1 MLRSSNL
8 LISIS
13 VLLVLATAGSGL
25 KAQVLEEGFEQG
37 NGPAENWSTHSGT
50 WEVVDETLVGSS
62 FPGVETWS
70 WAGNPPQEF
79 PPTFE
84 LTFEMDFINTP
95 ADGVGRHGGIMFCAT
110 VPTQR
115 YDGATSGYELDWI
128 DRQSDHGLRLIRVDN
143 GQHIMVGTGGGHL
156 FDPPVDWRIVVDI
169 DRIEVWGDDELLIE
183 AQDGTHRGGHIG
195 LWGWQNNQRIAFDNF
210 IVDSPETFLRP
221 CFSSNPEAGP
231 APLEVNFDAGCSSSD
246 GEIET
251 YTWDF
256 GDGQGAEGPQVTH
269 VYESAD
275 NYVVTLEISDSNG
288 ETAFVEK
295 TVNAFDVIDYYEEFF
310 DIEDGPLADWNIL
323 SGNWIIQNEAL
334 NIATA
339 GGGESW
345 AWIGAGPTLFGNVW
359 SVTFRLTFNNNPA
372 DGIGRHGGVFI
383 FGQNSQPRFAGNSGY
398 TVDWIDREADRGY
411 RISVWN
417 NGVETALVAGTGDVE
432 PGEEWTIAFDDN
444 VIQFLVDGDFK
455 AEVIDP
461 TYRSGHVGFWSYHNN
476 QDFSI
481 DDIIIGEGC
490 GGGVEIC
497 DNDRDDDGDGAIDCD
512 DTDCADKG
520 LCIPAE
526 ICDNVIDD
534 DRDGAA
540 DCDDTDCA
548 DADVCVVPAGPRIVR
563 GDSNSDGSI
572 NLTDGVIP
580 LLYLF
585 SGGDAPACM
594 DSADANDTGAIE
606 ITDAIII
613 FGWLFTGGNAPA
625 PPGPTSPGYLSSD
638 CGEDLSEDAIGCERS
653 ALVCQ

>member
-1 MLRSSNL
+1 MLRSINL
-8 LISIS
+8 TITTG
-13 VLLVLATAGSGL
+13 VLLVLAIAASGL
-25 KAQVLEEGFEQG
+25 NAQVFEVGFEQE
-37 NGPAENWSTHSGT
+37 NGPVENWTIHSGN
-50 WEVVDETLVGSS
+50 WEVVDEALVGSS
-62 FPGVETWS
+62 AGGETWS
-70 WAGNPPQEF
+70 WAGSPAQEF

-84 LTFEMDFINTP
+84 LTFEMDFLDTP
-95 ADGVGRHGGIMFCAT
+95 PDGIGRHGGIMFCAT

-115 YDGATSGYELDWI
+115 YDAATSGYELDWI

-143 GQHIMVGTGGGHL
+143 GRHIMLGTGGANL
-156 FDPPVDWRIVVDI
+156 FDPPVDWRIVVDS

-195 LWGWQNNQRIAFDNF
+195 FWGWQNNQRIAYDN
-210 IVDSPETFLRP
+210 IMVDSGEVFLRP
-221 CFSSNPEAGP
+221 CFSSDPEGGP
-231 APLEVNFDAGCSSSD
+231 APLEVNFDAGCSTSD
-246 GEIET
+246 QEIES
-251 YTWDF
+251 YLWDF
-256 GDGQGAEGPQVTH
+256 GDGQTAEGPQATH
-269 VYESAD
+269 LYEIAD
-275 NYVVTLEISDSNG
+275 NYVVTLEVTTTNG
-288 ETAFVEK
+288 ESAFVEK
-295 TVNAFDVIDYYEEFF
+295 SVNVFDVIDYYEEFF
-310 DIEDGPLADWNIL
+310 DLGDGPPADWNIL
-323 SGNWIIQNEAL
+323 SGNWIVQNEAL
-334 NIATA
+334 NIATS

-345 AWIGAGPTLFGNVW
+345 AWIGAGPARFGNVW
-359 SVTFRLTFNNNPA
+359 SVTFRLTFHNNPA

-383 FGQNSQPRFAGNSGY
+383 FAQNSQPRFAGNSGY
-398 TVDWIDREADRGY
+398 SVDWIDRPADRGY

-417 NGVETALVAGTGDVE
+417 NGRETPLVSGTGDVE

-444 VIQFLVDGDFK
+444 AIQLLVDGDFK

-481 DDIIIGEGC
+481 DDIIIGEDG

-512 DTDCADKG
+512 DTDCADQA
-520 LCIPAE
+520 LCVPAE

-534 DRDGAA
+534 DRDGDA

-548 DADVCVVPAGPRIVR
+548 DEAACAEPAGPRIVR

-638 CGEDLSEDAIGCERS
+638 CGEDLSEDTIGCARS
-653 ALVCQ
+653 ALICQ

>member
-1 MLRSSNL
+1 M
-8 LISIS
+8 
-13 VLLVLATAGSGL
+13 
-25 KAQVLEEGFEQG
+25 
-37 NGPAENWSTHSGT
+37 
-50 WEVVDETLVGSS
+50 
-62 FPGVETWS
+62 
-70 WAGNPPQEF
+70 
-79 PPTFE
+79 
-84 LTFEMDFINTP
+84 
-95 ADGVGRHGGIMFCAT
+95 
-110 VPTQR
+110 
-115 YDGATSGYELDWI
+115 
-128 DRQSDHGLRLIRVDN
+128 
-143 GQHIMVGTGGGHL
+143 
-156 FDPPVDWRIVVDI
+156 
-169 DRIEVWGDDELLIE
+169 
-183 AQDGTHRGGHIG
+183 
-195 LWGWQNNQRIAFDNF
+195 
-210 IVDSPETFLRP
+210 
-221 CFSSNPEAGP
+221 
-231 APLEVNFDAGCSSSD
+231 
-246 GEIET
+246 
-251 YTWDF
+251 
-256 GDGQGAEGPQVTH
+256 
-269 VYESAD
+269 
-275 NYVVTLEISDSNG
+275 
-288 ETAFVEK
+288 
-295 TVNAFDVIDYYEEFF
+295 
-310 DIEDGPLADWNIL
+310 
-323 SGNWIIQNEAL
+323 
-334 NIATA
+334 
-339 GGGESW
+339 
-345 AWIGAGPTLFGNVW
+345 
-359 SVTFRLTFNNNPA
+359 TFNNNPA

-481 DDIIIGEGC
+481 DDIIIGEG
-490 GGGVEIC
+490 GGGVVEIC
-497 DNDRDDDGDGAIDCD
+497 DNDRDDDGDGAIDCN

-520 LCIPAE
+520 LCIPVE

-638 CGEDLSEDAIGCERS
+638 CGEDLSEDGIGCERS